1 MLRKLRLR
9 LTLVYLLASLG
20 LVILLGAGTY
30 GLLALYFQQSTDHAL
45 EYKMA
50 IEFQALGIS
59 LPGELEV
66 AEQAWSQMTDHL
78 AATYTP
84 SGGNGM
90 ASEEESEGSQNAAVP
105 GTNQFYPGGDE
116 NDRYD
121 GLLAPV
127 FVVPAAGS
135 TVNAG
140 APIVKD
146 PQAISQALRTGSDL
160 RTIQLD
166 DGSRLRLLT
175 YRIGSGGVLQV
186 GRLLTDQDRLLAQY
200 LAGLLILGSAS
211 SLFLA
216 LASWVIAGRS
226 IKPTQH
232 AWDQQQQFISNAS
245 HELRTPLTILR
256 ANADYALRNPSPVE
270 REKSLQDIIGESDHM
285 NMIVEDLLLLSRID
299 AKRLALDAEPVSIS
313 DLLVETAHQVEVLAS
328 AKKVSLVL
336 EPIAGI
342 ARCDRFRL
350 RQVLLI
356 LLDNALR
363 FTPAGGTIRMRSEN
377 RGREVVLHVVDNGA
391 GIPAEHLERIFE
403 RFYQVPGMN
412 NETQGNGLGLS
423 IAKGLIEA
431 QHGKIT
437 ITSTPGTGTSVEI
450 ALPLAGG

>member
-1 MLRKLRLR
+1 MLKRLRFR

-20 LVILLGAGTY
+20 LVTVLGAGTY
-30 GLLALYFQQSTDHAL
+30 GLLTVYFQQSTDHAL
-45 EYKMA
+45 LYKMA
-50 IEFQALGIS
+50 IEFQTLGII
-59 LPGELEV
+59 LPSELEV
-66 AEQAWSQMTDHL
+66 AEQSWSQKNDHL
-78 AATYTP
+78 AATFTP
-84 SGGNGM
+84 SGGSGST
-90 ASEEESEGSQNAAVP
+90 SEEESEGSQNSSLP
-105 GTNQFYPGGDE
+105 GTNQIFAGGDE

-146 PQAISQALRTGSDL
+146 PQAISQALRAGSDL
-160 RTIQLD
+160 RTTRLD

-186 GRLLTDQDRLLAQY
+186 GRLLTDQDRLLSQY
-200 LAGLLILGSAS
+200 LTGLLILGSAS
-211 SLFLA
+211 SLVLA

-256 ANADYALRNPSPVE
+256 ANADYALRNPSSVE
-270 REKSLQDIIGESDHM
+270 RDKSLQDIIEETDHM
-285 NMIVEDLLLLSRID
+285 NRIVEDLLLLSRID
-299 AKRLALDAEPVSIS
+299 AKRLVLAADPVSLS
-313 DLLVETAHQVEVLAS
+313 DLLVETAHHVEVLAS
-328 AKKVSLVL
+328 VKQVTLALDPT
-336 EPIAGI
+336 EGT

-363 FTPAGGTIRMRSEN
+363 FTSAGGTIRIGSEN
-377 RGREVVLHVVDNGA
+377 QGRDVILHVVDNGS
-391 GIPAEHLERIFE
+391 GIPAEHLEHIFE
-403 RFYQVPGMN
+403 RFYQVPGQNTEMR
-412 NETQGNGLGLS
+412 GNGLGLS
-423 IAKGLIEA
+423 IAQGLVEA

-437 ITSTPGTGTSVEI
+437 ITSAAGAGTSVKI
-450 ALPLAGG
+450 VLPSAGG